1 MISMDKKYKTR
12 NGRKVKIYS
21 VEGNT
26 NDHIH
31 GAVMVFDHD
40 TGYKWLF
47 TTWTKDGRYSKDYVS
62 DLDLVEV
69 KERKKI
75 ERWVNVYGSNVHV
88 FGTGELGG
96 LYATKELAEASRGD
110 RKVFACVKVTI
121 ECEEGEGL

>member
-75 ERWVNVYGSNVHV
+75 ERWINVYV
-88 FGTGELGG
+88 FGGVRAELGG
-96 LYATKELAEASRGD
+96 LHETKELAEEARGD
-110 RKVFACVKVTI
+110 KKTFACVKVTI